1 MARADLLEDMHHYA
15 KIYSQINNAKA
26 GTDKL
31 NQKLSQLRTLDSTIA
46 YPFFMAFF
54 DYASKNNLPESEI
67 CRVIDVIETY
77 WARRIIC
84 NLPSNALN
92 KVFATLHRDVLSYI
106 GKVISDNKLA
116 YIDVL
121 TYILLKK
128 GRSSIFPSDED
139 VKTDFA
145 TRQVYKIPANARMFI
160 LERLENRDNNERHDV
175 VKGLS
180 EKKIS
185 IEHIMPQTLSDQWKK
200 DLGPEWERIHDTY
213 LHTMANLTLTAYNS
227 QYSNLTFLEKRDME
241 KGFKESA
248 FRLNNYLKSCNKWT
262 EDELKE
268 RRKELLSVFMK
279 LWPMPSTTFKP
290 TKQEAESASLE
301 DDDFEFTGKKLQAY
315 ILYGVRYTVNTWK
328 DMLIQ
333 VCNHILLKRRSTIE
347 WLCANEKSGFS
358 TTPESWRRELGP
370 NMYLWTDNSTQTKI
384 NILHGLFEECNIPSS
399 ELIFEFRSD
408 TYDEDE
414 E

>member
-1 MARADLLEDMHHYA
+1 
-15 KIYSQINNAKA
+15 
-26 GTDKL
+26 
-31 NQKLSQLRTLDSTIA
+31 
-46 YPFFMAFF
+46 
-54 DYASKNNLPESEI
+54 
-67 CRVIDVIETY
+67 
-77 WARRIIC
+77 
-84 NLPSNALN
+84 
-92 KVFATLHRDVLSYI
+92 
-106 GKVISDNKLA
+106 
-116 YIDVL
+116 
-121 TYILLKK
+121 
-128 GRSSIFPSDED
+128 
-139 VKTDFA
+139 
-145 TRQVYKIPANARMFI
+145 
-160 LERLENRDNNERHDV
+160 
-175 VKGLS
+175 
-180 EKKIS
+180 
-185 IEHIMPQTLSDQWKK
+185 
-200 DLGPEWERIHDTY
+200 
-213 LHTMANLTLTAYNS
+213 
-227 QYSNLTFLEKRDME
+227 ME

-248 FRLNNYLKSCNKWT
+248 FRLNNYLKSCDKWT

-268 RRKELLSVFMK
+268 RQKELLGVFMK

-358 TTPESWRRELGP
+358 TTSESWRRELGP

>member
-1 MARADLLEDMHHYA
+1 ME
-15 KIYSQINNAKA
+15 
-26 GTDKL
+26 
-31 NQKLSQLRTLDSTIA
+31 
-46 YPFFMAFF
+46 
-54 DYASKNNLPESEI
+54 
-67 CRVIDVIETY
+67 
-77 WARRIIC
+77 
-84 NLPSNALN
+84 
-92 KVFATLHRDVLSYI
+92 
-106 GKVISDNKLA
+106 
-116 YIDVL
+116 
-121 TYILLKK
+121 
-128 GRSSIFPSDED
+128 
-139 VKTDFA
+139 
-145 TRQVYKIPANARMFI
+145 
-160 LERLENRDNNERHDV
+160 
-175 VKGLS
+175 
-180 EKKIS
+180 
-185 IEHIMPQTLSDQWKK
+185 K
-200 DLGPEWERIHDTY
+200 DLGPEWERIHQTY

-227 QYSNLTFLEKRDME
+227 QYSNLTFFEKRDME

-248 FRLNNYLKSCNKWT
+248 FRLNNYLKSCDKWT

-268 RRKELLSVFMK
+268 RQKELLGVFMK

-358 TTPESWRRELGP
+358 TTQESWRRELGP

-384 NILHGLFEECNIPSS
+384 NILHGLFEECNVPSS